1 LLEGLAL
8 ALTPASMLATVM
20 GVALGLV
27 IGWIPGLSATMGV
40 ALLVPVTFVMS
51 PESGMIMLSGVYAAA
66 IYGGSVSA
74 VLLNVPGTPA
84 SIVTTW
90 DGYPLTRQGQAMLAL
105 GTSILASFCGGMIS
119 AIVLLLF
126 APVLAGWALRFGPA
140 EYFALA
146 LFAMTIV
153 ASLAADAPLK
163 GFIAASVG
171 LFLASVGFDP
181 LVGQPRFWFRIPELA
196 SGFNL
201 VAVLIGLFAIPEA
214 ISLAAAARARRVKVP
229 PPVEGGRL
237 FPDRAELGRNW
248 VNLLR
253 SSFIGVG
260 LGTLPAIGPET
271 APFVSYNEARRASK
285 RREQFGKGSIEG
297 IIAAEAANNGTTGG
311 SLIPLLT
318 LGIPGSATAAVF
330 LGALTIH
337 GLRPGPLLFTS
348 RPELVYALFFGF
360 ILVNV
365 VMLLIALAS
374 IRRFAPQVLRLP
386 PGVLAAFIC
395 VFSVVGAYA
404 VESSLFGVLVM
415 VAFGGVGYVMR
426 RQAFPPGPLVLGLV
440 VGPLLEENMVRML
453 ASFRGDWLA
462 ILSRPVTSFFL
473 LLAVAT
479 LVLPALKGWRGRHR
493 ARGAARSE

>member
-1 LLEGLAL
+1 LLEGLIL
-8 ALTPASMLATVM
+8 ALTPLNMLAAVG

-51 PESGMIMLSGVYAAA
+51 PEAGMIMLAGVYAAA

-90 DGYPLTRQGQAMLAL
+90 DGYALTRQGKAMLAL
-105 GTSILASFCGGMIS
+105 GASIWASFCGGMIS

-146 LFAMTIV
+146 VFAMTIV

-163 GFIAASVG
+163 GFVVASVG
-171 LFLASVGFDP
+171 LFLASIGFDP
-181 LVGQPRFWFRIPELA
+181 LVGQPRFWFGMPELA

-201 VAVLIGLFAIPEA
+201 VAVLIGLFAIPEV
-214 ISLAAAARARRVKVP
+214 ISLAAAARAGRVKVP
-229 PPVEGGRL
+229 PEVAGGRL
-237 FPDRAELGRNW
+237 FAAGAELGRNW
-248 VNLLR
+248 LNLLR

-271 APFVSYNEARRASK
+271 APFVAYNEARRSSK
-285 RREQFGKGSIEG
+285 HKEQFGKGSVEG
-297 IIAAEAANNGTTGG
+297 IIAAESSNNGTTGG

-360 ILVNV
+360 ILVNIA
-365 VMLLIALAS
+365 MLVIAVAS

-386 PGVLAAFIC
+386 PAVLAAFIC
-395 VFSVVGAYA
+395 VFSVLGAYA
-404 VESSLFGVLVM
+404 VESSLFDVFVM

-426 RQAFPPGPLVLGLV
+426 RQGFPPGPLVLGLV

-453 ASFRGDWLA
+453 ASFRGDWVA
-462 ILSRPVTSFFL
+462 ILSRPVASIFL
-473 LLAVAT
+473 VLAVTT
-479 LVLPALKGWRGRHR
+479 LVISALKGPWSRHR
-493 ARGAARSE
+493 SRRAASL

>member
-1 LLEGLAL
+1 LLEGLVLAL
-8 ALTPASMLATVM
+8 APANLLAAVV
-20 GVALGLV
+20 GVAMGLV

-40 ALLVPVTFVMS
+40 ALLVPVTFVLS
-51 PESGMIMLSGVYAAA
+51 PEAGMIMLAGVYAAA

-90 DGYPLTRQGQAMLAL
+90 DGYPLTRQGKAMLGL
-105 GTSILASFCGGMIS
+105 GTSILASFFGGMVS
-119 AIVLLLF
+119 AIALLLF

-163 GFIAASVG
+163 GFIAAAVG
-171 LFLASVGFDP
+171 LFLASIGFDP
-181 LVGQPRFWFRIPELA
+181 LLGQPRFWFQTPELA

-201 VAVLIGLFAIPEA
+201 VAVLIGLFAIPEV

-229 PPVEGGRL
+229 PEVAGERL

-248 VNLLR
+248 LNLIR
-253 SSFIGVG
+253 SSLIGVG

-271 APFVSYNEARRASK
+271 APFVAYNEAKRASK
-285 RREQFGKGSIEG
+285 RKEQFGKGSIEG
-297 IIAAEAANNGTTGG
+297 IIAAETSNNAAAGG

-318 LGIPGSATAAVF
+318 LGIPGSAAAAVY

-360 ILVNV
+360 ILVNIA
-365 VMLLIALAS
+365 MLVIAVAT

-386 PGVLAAFIC
+386 PAVLAAFIC

-404 VESSLFGVLVM
+404 VESSLFDVWVM
-415 VAFGGVGYVMR
+415 VAFGGVGYLMR
-426 RQAFPPGPLVLGLV
+426 RQGFPPGPLVLGLV

-453 ASFRGDWLA
+453 ASFRGDWGA
-462 ILSRPVTSFFL
+462 ILSRPVASVFL
-473 LLAVAT
+473 FLAVAT
-479 LVLPALKGWRGRHR
+479 LLLPALKGWWRRHR
-493 ARGAARSE
+493 ARGAASV

>member
-1 LLEGLAL
+1 MLEGLAL
-8 ALTPASMLATVM
+8 ALIPANVVAAVA

-51 PESGMIMLSGVYAAA
+51 PEGGMIMLAGVYAAA

-74 VLLNVPGTPA
+74 VLLNIPGTPA

-90 DGYPLTRQGQAMLAL
+90 DGYALTRQGKAMLAL
-105 GTSILASFCGGMIS
+105 DASLWSSFCGGMIS
-119 AIVLLLF
+119 AIALLLF
-126 APVLAGWALRFGPA
+126 APLLAGWALRFGPA

-146 LFAMTIV
+146 VFAMTIV
-153 ASLAADAPLK
+153 ASLSAEAPLK

-171 LFLASVGFDP
+171 LFLASIGFDP
-181 LVGQPRFWFRIPELA
+181 LLGQPRFWFGLPELA

-201 VAVLIGLFAIPEA
+201 IAVLIGLFAIPEA
-214 ISLAAAARARRVKVP
+214 ISLAAAARERRVAVP
-229 PPVEGGRL
+229 PAVAGGQL
-237 FPDRAELGRNW
+237 FPAWTELRRNW
-248 VNLLR
+248 LNLIR
-253 SSFIGVG
+253 SSVIGVG
-260 LGTLPAIGPET
+260 VGTLPAIGPET
-271 APFVSYNEARRASK
+271 APFVSYNEAKRGSK
-285 RREQFGKGSIEG
+285 HKELFGKGSVEG
-297 IIAAEAANNGTTGG
+297 IVAAEAANNGTTGG

-337 GLRPGPLLFTS
+337 GLRPGPLLFTT

-360 ILVNV
+360 ILVNIA
-365 VMLLIALAS
+365 MLLLALAS

-386 PGVLAAFIC
+386 PAVLAAFIC
-395 VFSVVGAYA
+395 VFSVFGAYA
-404 VESSLFGVLVM
+404 VESSLFDVLVM

-453 ASFRGDWLA
+453 ASFRGDWGA
-462 ILSRPVTSFFL
+462 ILSRPVASAFL
-473 LLAVAT
+473 FLAVAT
-479 LVLPALKGWRGRHR
+479 LVLPAFKGWRSRR
-493 ARGAARSE
+493 ARGAASP

>member
-1 LLEGLAL
+1 MLEGLAL
-8 ALTPASMLATVM
+8 ALSLANLLAAVA

-40 ALLVPVTFVMS
+40 ALLVPVTFVLS
-51 PESGMIMLSGVYAAA
+51 PETGMIMLSGVYAAA

-90 DGYPLTRQGQAMLAL
+90 DGYALTQQGKGMLAL
-105 GTSILASFCGGMIS
+105 GTSILASFVGGMIS

-126 APVLAGWALRFGPA
+126 APVLAGWALHFGPA

-146 LFAMTIV
+146 VFAMTIV
-153 ASLAADAPLK
+153 ASLSADAPLK
-163 GFIAASVG
+163 GFIAAAVG
-171 LFLASVGFDP
+171 LFLASIGYDP
-181 LVGQPRFWFRIPELA
+181 LLGQPRFSFQVPELA

-214 ISLAAAARARRVKVP
+214 ISLAADARARRVKVP
-229 PPVEGGRL
+229 PEVAGERL
-237 FPDRAELGRNW
+237 FPSWSELGRNW
-248 VNLLR
+248 LNFVR
-253 SSFIGVG
+253 SSAIGVG

-297 IIAAEAANNGTTGG
+297 VIAAEAANNGTTGG

-337 GLRPGPLLFTS
+337 GLRPGPLLFTN
-348 RPELVYALFFGF
+348 RPELIYALFFGF
-360 ILVNV
+360 ILVNIA
-365 VMLLIALAS
+365 MLVIAYAT

-395 VFSVVGAYA
+395 VFSVLGAYA
-404 VESSLFGVLVM
+404 VESNLFAVFVM
-415 VAFGGVGYVMR
+415 IAFGGIGYVMR

-440 VGPLLEENMVRML
+440 VGPILEENMVRML
-453 ASFRGDWLA
+453 ASFRGDWA
-462 ILSRPVTSFFL
+462 TILSRPVASVFL
-473 LLAVAT
+473 FLALAA
-479 LVLPALKGWRGRHR
+479 LVLPALRGWWRRRRSYR
-493 ARGAARSE
+493 AASS

>member
-1 LLEGLAL
+1 LLEGLIL
-8 ALTPASMLATVM
+8 ALTPVNLLAAVG
-20 GVALGLV
+20 GVAMGLV
-27 IGWIPGLSATMGV
+27 LGWIPGLSATMGV
-40 ALLVPVTFVMS
+40 ALLVPVTFALS
-51 PESGMIMLSGVYAAA
+51 PEAGMIILSGVYAAA

-74 VLLNVPGTPA
+74 VLLNGPGTPA

-90 DGYPLTRQGQAMLAL
+90 DGYPLTRQGKAMLAL
-105 GTSILASFCGGMIS
+105 GTSILSSFCGGMVS
-119 AIVLLLF
+119 AIALLLF

-163 GFIAASVG
+163 GFIAASIG

-181 LVGQPRFWFRIPELA
+181 LLGQARFWFHVPELA

-229 PPVEGGRL
+229 AEVAGDRL
-237 FPDRAELGRNW
+237 FPDRAELRRNGL
-248 VNLLR
+248 NLVR
-253 SSFIGVG
+253 SSLIGVG

-271 APFVSYNEARRASK
+271 APFVAYNEAKRASK
-285 RREQFGKGSIEG
+285 RKEQFGKGSLEG
-297 IIAAEAANNGTTGG
+297 IIAAETSNNATTGG

-386 PGVLAAFIC
+386 PAVLAAFIC

-404 VESSLFGVLVM
+404 VESSRFDVWVM
-415 VAFGGVGYVMR
+415 VAFGGIGYLMR
-426 RQAFPPGPLVLGLV
+426 RQGFPPGPLVLGLV

-453 ASFRGDWLA
+453 ASFRGDWVA
-462 ILSRPVTSFFL
+462 ILSRPVASAFL
-473 LLAVAT
+473 FLAVAA
-479 LVLPALKGWRGRHR
+479 LVLPMLKGWWSRRRGH
-493 ARGAARSE
+493 GAGSL

>member
-1 LLEGLAL
+1 MLEGLAL
-8 ALTPASMLATVM
+8 ALTVPNLLAAVA

-51 PESGMIMLSGVYAAA
+51 PEGGMIMLAGVYAGA

-74 VLLNVPGTPA
+74 VLLNIPGTPA
-84 SIVTTW
+84 SIVTSW
-90 DGYPLTRQGQAMLAL
+90 DGYALTRQGKAMLAL
-105 GTSILASFCGGMIS
+105 DLSIWSSFVGGTVSALA
-119 AIVLLLF
+119 LLLF
-126 APVLAGWALRFGPA
+126 APLLAGWALRFGPA

-153 ASLAADAPLK
+153 ASLSAEAPLK
-163 GFIAASVG
+163 GFIAAALG
-171 LFLASVGFDP
+171 LFLASLGFDP
-181 LVGQPRFWFRIPELA
+181 LLGQPRFSFGMPELA

-201 VAVLIGLFAIPEA
+201 IAVLIGLFAIPEA
-214 ISLAAAARARRVKVP
+214 ISLAAAARASRVKVP
-229 PPVEGGRL
+229 AAVPEGPL
-237 FPDRAELGRNW
+237 FPGMAALGRNW
-248 VNLLR
+248 LNLIR
-253 SSFIGVG
+253 SSTIGVG
-260 LGTLPAIGPET
+260 IGILPAIGPET
-271 APFVSYNEARRASK
+271 APFVAYNETRRTSK
-285 RREQFGKGSIEG
+285 HKEQFGKGSIEG

-337 GLRPGPLLFTS
+337 GLRPGPLLFTT
-348 RPELVYALFFGF
+348 RPDLVYALFFGF

-365 VMLLIALAS
+365 AMLLLALAS
-374 IRRFAPQVLRLP
+374 IRRLAPQVLRLS

-395 VFSVVGAYA
+395 VFSVLGAYA
-404 VESSLFGVLVM
+404 VESSLFDALVM

-426 RQAFPPGPLVLGLV
+426 RQGFPPGPLVLGLV
-440 VGPLLEENMVRML
+440 IGPLLEENMVRML

-462 ILSRPVTSFFL
+462 ILSRPVTALFL
-473 LLAVAT
+473 LLSLVTVALP
-479 LVLPALKGWRGRHR
+479 LVNSWRSRREAGR
-493 ARGAARSE
+493 AASS

>member
-8 ALTPASMLATVM
+8 ALSLGNVLAAVL
-20 GVALGLV
+20 GVTLGLV

-40 ALLVPVTFVMS
+40 ALLVPVTFVLG
-51 PESGMIMLSGVYAAA
+51 PETGMIMLAGVYAAA

-74 VLLNVPGTPA
+74 ILLNVPGTPA

-90 DGYPLTRQGQAMLAL
+90 DGYALTRQGKATTAL

-119 AIVLLLF
+119 AVALLLF
-126 APVLAGWALRFGPA
+126 APALAGWALAFGPA

-146 LFAMTIV
+146 VFAMTIV
-153 ASLAADAPLK
+153 ASLSAEAPIK
-163 GFIAASVG
+163 GFLAASVG

-181 LVGQPRFWFRIPELA
+181 LLGQPRFWFRVPELA

-201 VAVLIGLFAIPEA
+201 VAVLIGLFALPEA
-214 ISLAAAARARRVKVP
+214 ISLAAAARAGRTRTP
-229 PPVEGGRL
+229 PNLAGQRL
-237 FPDRAELGRNW
+237 FPQLAELRRNW
-248 VNLLR
+248 LNMIR
-253 SSFIGVG
+253 SSLIGVG
-260 LGTLPAIGPET
+260 VGTLPAIGPET
-271 APFVSYNEARRASK
+271 APFVSYNEARRVSK
-285 RREQFGKGSIEG
+285 QREQFGKGSLEG
-297 IIAAEAANNGTTGG
+297 IVASEAANNGTTGG

-337 GLRPGPLLFTS
+337 GLRPGPLLFTQ

-365 VMLLIALAS
+365 VMLVFALLT
-374 IRRFAPQVLRLP
+374 IRRFATQVLRLP

-395 VFSVVGAYA
+395 VFSVLGSYA
-404 VESSLFGVLVM
+404 LASSLFDVWVM

-426 RQAFPPGPLVLGLV
+426 QLKIPPGPLVLGLV
-440 VGPLLEENMVRML
+440 LGPLLEENMVRML
-453 ASFRGDWLA
+453 ASFRGDWGA
-462 ILSRPVTSFFL
+462 ILSRPVASVFL
-473 LLAVAT
+473 ALAVAA
-479 LVLPALKGWRGRHR
+479 LVFPVVAGWWRR
-493 ARGAARSE
+493 RSLRTQ

>member
-1 LLEGLAL
+1 LLEGLTL
-8 ALTPASMLATVM
+8 ALTLVNVLAAVA

-40 ALLVPVTFVMS
+40 ALLVPVTFVLS

-90 DGYPLTRQGQAMLAL
+90 DGYALARQGKAMLAL
-105 GTSILASFCGGMIS
+105 GVSILSSFCGGMIS

-126 APVLAGWALRFGPA
+126 APVLAGWALKFGPA

-146 LFAMTIV
+146 VFAMTIV
-153 ASLAADAPLK
+153 ASLSAEAPLK

-171 LFLASVGFDP
+171 LFLASIGYDP
-181 LVGQPRFWFRIPELA
+181 LLGQPRFTFDVPDLA

-214 ISLAAAARARRVKVP
+214 ISLAAAARARQVKVP
-229 PPVEGGRL
+229 PDVAGGRL
-237 FPDRAELGRNW
+237 LPAWIETGRNW
-248 VNLLR
+248 LNVIR
-253 SSFIGVG
+253 SSLIGVG
-260 LGTLPAIGPET
+260 VGILPAIGPET
-271 APFVSYNEARRASK
+271 APFVAYSEARRTSK
-285 RREQFGKGSIEG
+285 HREQFGKGSIEG
-297 IIAAEAANNGTTGG
+297 IVAAEASNNGTTGG

-360 ILVNV
+360 ILANIA
-365 VMLLIALAS
+365 MLLIGYAS
-374 IRRFAPQVLRLP
+374 IRRLAPQVLRLP

-404 VESSLFGVLVM
+404 VESSLFAVFVM
-415 VAFGGVGYVMR
+415 IAFGGIGYVMR

-440 VGPLLEENMVRML
+440 VGPILEENMVRML
-453 ASFRGDWLA
+453 ASFRGDWAA
-462 ILSRPVTSFFL
+462 ILSRPVASVFL
-473 LLAVAT
+473 FLAVAT
-479 LVLPALKGWRGRHR
+479 LVLPLLKGWWNRRNCR
-493 ARGAARSE
+493 AASP